1 MKSAT
6 TGLRTLVTATLTL
19 ALSLLGALLAPRAHA
34 APVTV
39 TDPVS
44 GASITLSSAEIAAG
58 ERIEVTGKGF
68 VAKQGSTGEVL
79 VAVRPYDLDSGPAW
93 TIGGEDAY
101 LPADPNVPPASE
113 ARHWFITDH
122 TDNGSFK
129 GWIQAP
135 ATLTKAGPL
144 GTGDHWLRIL
154 SGAFFTTTGDRLTD
168 PITFKVPLTVADRVT
183 TGLTSPTNVFQAG
196 SHFRPGAQV
205 SLAGRGFSADA
216 EPASSA

>member
-19 ALSLLGALLAPRAHA
+19 ALALLGALLAPRAHA

-58 ERIEVTGKGF
+58 ERIEITGKGF

-135 ATLTKAGPL
+135 ANLTKAGPL

-183 TGLTSPTNVFQAG
+183 TGLTSQTNVFQAG

-205 SLAGRGFSADA
+205 TLAGRGFSADA